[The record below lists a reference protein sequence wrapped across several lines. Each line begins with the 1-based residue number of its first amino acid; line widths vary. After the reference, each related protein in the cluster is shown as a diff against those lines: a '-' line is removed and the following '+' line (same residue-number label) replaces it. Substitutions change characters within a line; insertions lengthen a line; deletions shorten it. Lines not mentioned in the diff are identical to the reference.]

1 VLNLNQLVERPYDVS
16 VANQLMAEGLHPAL
30 SRVYVARGVTHKQQ
44 LEGALSG
51 MLHYR
56 LLKNI
61 EAMAQ
66 RLADAVQ
73 AGERVVVIADYDA
86 DGATA
91 CAVAVRG
98 LNLLGLPIRF
108 WVPNRFIH
116 GYGLTS
122 EIVRMVAAWEEKPEI
137 ILTVD
142 NGMSS
147 YDGVETARELGM
159 EVLITDHHLPGE
171 QVPDTLIV
179 NPNQTGCPFQ
189 SKHLAGVGVMFYV
202 LLATR
207 AELQARGV
215 WSQTPVPNL
224 AQLLD
229 LVALGTVADV
239 VKLDENN
246 RILVEQGL
254 RRIRQKRAC
263 AGVNALFAVAGRQ
276 LEQASTSDLG
286 FMIGPRLNA
295 AGRLEDMSQGIA
307 CLLSDEEDDAAQL
320 ALRLHDLNAERRGIE
335 AAMQEQVQ
343 AALQDDVDPASG
355 YSMAVYDPTWHA
367 GVVGILASRLKERY
381 HRPVICFA
389 RGQGDEIKGSG
400 RSIPGLH
407 LRDALD
413 WVSKQVPG
421 LILKFGGHSA
431 AAGLSISEFRFKEFV
446 VWFEQAAQ
454 TFLTPQDLQ
463 TSIWT
468 DGELAAVDMTPDLA
482 QAIAEQVWGQ
492 GFPPPSFYGV
502 FRVAQQRVLKEKHLK
517 LRLSQGMQ
525 QWNSIL
531 FNCNETLPETI
542 HAVYQLDWNCYRD
555 SAEVQLRISDW
566 CAASD

>member
-1 VLNLNQLVERPYDVS
+1 VLNLNQLVERPYDKHV
-16 VANQLMAEGLHPAL
+16 VKQLMAEGLHPAL
-30 SRVYVARGVTHKQQ
+30 SQVYAARGVTHKQQ
-44 LEGALSG
+44 LDGALSG

-98 LNLLGLPIRF
+98 LGLLGLPIRF

-122 EIVRMVAAWEEKPEI
+122 EIVRMVAAWEDRPEI

-179 NPNQTGCPFQ
+179 NPNQPGCPFPD
-189 SKHLAGVGVMFYV
+189 KHLAGVGVMFYV

-207 AELQARGV
+207 AELQGRGV
-215 WSQTPVPNL
+215 WLNGAPNL

-254 RRIRQKRAC
+254 RRIRQGRAC

-276 LEQASTSDLG
+276 LEQASASDLG

-307 CLLSDEEDDAAQL
+307 CLLSDSEDDAAQL
-320 ALRLHDLNAERRGIE
+320 AQRLHELNAERREIE
-335 AAMQEQVQ
+335 ATMQDQVQ
-343 AALQDDVDPASG
+343 AALQNNVDPASG
-355 YSMAVYDPTWHA
+355 YSMAVYDPTWHG

-413 WVSKQVPG
+413 WISKQAPG
-421 LILKFGGHSA
+421 LILKFGGHAA
-431 AAGLSISEFRFKEFV
+431 AAGLSIPEFRFKEFV
-446 VWFEQAAQ
+446 MWFEQAAQ

-468 DGELAAVDMTPDLA
+468 DGELGAANMGPDLA

-492 GFPPPSFYGV
+492 GFPQPSFYGI
-502 FRVAQQRVLKEKHLK
+502 FRVVQQRVLKEKHLK
-517 LRLSQGMQ
+517 LRLSQGSQ
-525 QWNSIL
+525 HWNSIL
-531 FNCNETLPETI
+531 FHCNETLPETI

-566 CAASD
+566 CAAPDQ

>member
-1 VLNLNQLVERPYDVS
+1 
-16 VANQLMAEGLHPAL
+16 
-30 SRVYVARGVTHKQQ
+30 
-44 LEGALSG
+44 
-51 MLHYR
+51 
-56 LLKNI
+56 
-61 EAMAQ
+61 
-66 RLADAVQ
+66 
-73 AGERVVVIADYDA
+73 
-86 DGATA
+86 
-91 CAVAVRG
+91 VAVRG

-215 WSQTPVPNL
+215 WSQTPVPNM

-431 AAGLSISEFRFKEFV
+431 AEGLSISEFRFKEFV